1 LIWPSDGK
9 DLARSFP
16 LSAAWLGIVEL
27 DITLHVYW
35 LIKIFVHPL
44 YVQTSI
50 CVHWAPVSVRDID
63 VVPVHAI
70 ADIIA
75 PAIVHVIVC
84 VIVGA
89 VSI

>member
-44 YVQTSI
+44 YVVKLPRALMAQLE
-50 CVHWAPVSVRDID
+50 RRF
-63 VVPVHAI
+63 VVVK
-70 ADIIA
+70 
-75 PAIVHVIVC
+75 
-84 VIVGA
+84 
-89 VSI
+89 SE